1 MKFSRIKIDRITFQ
15 SVVDSPNNKQI
26 DSIANFTAGGGFVID
41 FTSTRFCFFIDCTAM
56 YIRRFNNEK
65 QKKKRKT
72 KTEKV

>member
-41 FTSTRFCFFIDCTAM
+41 FTSTRFCFLIDCTAM
-56 YIRRFNNEK
+56 YIQRFNNE
-65 QKKKRKT
+65 KKRKT